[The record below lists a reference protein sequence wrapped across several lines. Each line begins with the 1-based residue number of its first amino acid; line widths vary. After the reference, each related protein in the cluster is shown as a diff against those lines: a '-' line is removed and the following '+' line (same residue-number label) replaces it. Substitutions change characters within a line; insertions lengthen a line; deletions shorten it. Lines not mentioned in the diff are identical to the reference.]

1 MRVAATH
8 HVRRCLS
15 TSTFN
20 PRSAIYEK
28 NASVNAFVHIHEP
41 PPSLEGQTF
50 ETTTPIAKSLQWT
63 TVAVKDN
70 ICTSDMP
77 TTCSSTM
84 LENFTS
90 PFDATVVKLLKNAG
104 ADIVGKTNCDEFGM
118 GSMNTHSIHGPVV
131 NPYQTSQSAKSTSWR
146 NREKRVAGG
155 SSGGSAAAVA
165 ADMCD
170 VCVILRFPSIYK
182 FLKVVNSALATDTGG
197 SIRLPASYC
206 GVVGLKPSYGLISRY
221 GVISYADS
229 LDCVGLMA
237 KSIFQA
243 RRAFGAC
250 YSTWDPHERVL
261 KPRGPD
267 ILDVPDPEDPTSVS
281 KHLRE
286 SASKLLRDSSPL
298 NQSSTSEQPKLRV
311 GVPQEYFAQELS
323 PVVQKSVRKALQA
336 LQNLG
341 VQIIPVSLPST
352 SYALSAYYVLASA
365 EASSNLA
372 RYDGIEY
379 GLRATPPP
387 GSDLTKTSKVYSHTR
402 IQGFGDEVRKRILLG
417 TYSLT
422 ADAFDNYFLQAQ
434 KVRQLV
440 RNDFDSVFRWPNL
453 RVSTC
458 EPTVSMEG
466 VDVLIHPSTIRT
478 APRLPSM
485 GQNSVESLDTY
496 LQDVLTVP
504 ASLAGLP
511 VLNVPVPV
519 ETEDDADEAEEWP
532 IGISIVGQWG
542 CDRLVM
548 NVGIIAEAAMA
559 VGG

>member
-1 MRVAATH
+1 
-8 HVRRCLS
+8 
-15 TSTFN
+15 
-20 PRSAIYEK
+20 
-28 NASVNAFVHIHEP
+28 
-41 PPSLEGQTF
+41 
-50 ETTTPIAKSLQWT
+50 
-63 TVAVKDN
+63 
-70 ICTSDMP
+70 
-77 TTCSSTM
+77 
-84 LENFTS
+84 
-90 PFDATVVKLLKNAG
+90 
-104 ADIVGKTNCDEFGM
+104 
-118 GSMNTHSIHGPVV
+118 MNTHSIHGPAV
-131 NPYQTSQSAKSTSWR
+131 NPFQTLRSAKSTSWR
-146 NREKRVAGG
+146 NRDKRVAGG

-170 VCVILRFPSIYK
+170 I
-182 FLKVVNSALATDTGG
+182 ALATDTGG

-221 GVISYADS
+221 GVVSYADS

-243 RRAFGAC
+243 RRAF
-250 YSTWDPHERVL
+250 
-261 KPRGPD
+261 D

-286 SASKLLRDSSPL
+286 SASKLLRDCSPL

-323 PVVQKSVRKALQA
+323 PVVQKSVRKALKS

-341 VQIIPVSLPST
+341 VQIVPVSLPST

-387 GSDLTKTSKVYSHTR
+387 GSDLTKTSNVYSHTR
-402 IQGFGDEVRKRILLG
+402 TQGFGDEVRKRILLG

-453 RVSTC
+453 RLSTRK
-458 EPTVSMEG
+458 PTVSTEG
-466 VDVLIHPSTIRT
+466 VDVLIHPSAIRT
-478 APRLPSM
+478 APLLPSV
-485 GQNSVESLDTY
+485 GQNTVESLDTY

-511 VLNVPVPV
+511 ALNVPVSV
-519 ETEDDADEAEEWP
+519 ETEDGEAEEWP

-548 NVGIIAEAAMA
+548 DVGIIAEAAMA